1 MKRIHHDDATLKTF
15 IFFVET
21 AHATLKYANVHFFR
35 KTRFSVTKY
44 IVLQILAFNG
54 GTMKPSEIADWTFRE
69 RHNVTTLNRRL
80 EQEGLVRIKRNEGDK
95 RFVDIS
101 LTDKGRQV
109 LDQTT
114 PVARDIVN
122 QVMLSISE
130 GDTVCLEKLLEM
142 MRRNVH
148 NGLEGFA
155 KRASPR
161 PD

>member
-1 MKRIHHDDATLKTF
+1 MRRIHHNDATLRTF

-35 KTRFSVTKY
+35 KTQLSLTKY

-69 RHNVTTLNRRL
+69 RHNVTTLTRRL
-80 EQEGLVRIKRNEGDK
+80 EREGLVRAKRNGKDK
-95 RFVDIS
+95 RFIDIG
-101 LTDKGRQV
+101 LTDKGRKV

-114 PVARDIVN
+114 PVAQEIVN
-122 QVMLSISE
+122 HVMLSVSE
-130 GDTVCLEKLLEM
+130 GDALRLEKLLEM
-142 MRRNVH
+142 MRQNVH

-155 KRASPR
+155 KQASPR

>member
-1 MKRIHHDDATLKTF
+1 MKRVHHEDDILRTF

-21 AHATLKYANVHFFR
+21 AHATLKYASVHLFR
-35 KTRFSVTKY
+35 KTRLSITKY

-54 GTMKPSEIADWTFRE
+54 GTMKPSEIDDWTSKE
-69 RHNVTTLNRRL
+69 RHNVTTLTRRL
-80 EQEGLVRIKRNEGDK
+80 ERDGLVRAKRNEKDK
-95 RFVDIS
+95 RFVNIS

-109 LDQTT
+109 LAQTT
-114 PVARDIVN
+114 PVAQEIVN

-130 GDTVCLEKLLEM
+130 GDAVRLEKLLEM

-148 NGLEGFA
+148 DGLEGFA
-155 KRASPR
+155 KRASLR

>member
-1 MKRIHHDDATLKTF
+1 
-15 IFFVET
+15 
-21 AHATLKYANVHFFR
+21 
-35 KTRFSVTKY
+35 
-44 IVLQILAFNG
+44 
-54 GTMKPSEIADWTFRE
+54 MKPSEIADWTFRE

-95 RFVDIS
+95 RFVDSS

-122 QVMLSISE
+122 QAMLSISE
-130 GDTVCLEKLLEM
+130 GDAVRLEKLLET

-148 NGLEGFA
+148 NGLEGFT
-155 KRASPR
+155 KQASPR

>member
-1 MKRIHHDDATLKTF
+1 MRRIHHDDAILRTF

-35 KTRFSVTKY
+35 KKRLSVTKY

-54 GTMKPSEIADWTFRE
+54 GTMKPSEIADWTSRE
-69 RHNVTTLNRRL
+69 RHNVTTLTKRMERD
-80 EQEGLVRIKRNEGDK
+80 GLVRAKRNRRDK

-114 PVARDIVN
+114 PVAQEIVN
-122 QVMLSISE
+122 HVMLSISE
-130 GDTVCLEKLLEM
+130 GDAVRLEKLLET

-148 NGLEGFA
+148 DGLEGFA
-155 KRASPR
+155 KQASPQ